1 MRRSPS
7 RRTRIFLAVL
17 LIYVAGIT
25 WLLWRVVG
33 DIDPRYRES
42 AEEAQVEI
50 AQLMATLVEQDVIAG
65 AIDTRRLEPLF
76 RALYAREFS
85 AQIYNL
91 HKQKVELRVY
101 VTDRSG
107 RVIYDSTGRAVGA
120 DYSRWIDVSR
130 TLAGGYGAR
139 ATRDMEAD
147 PLSSVLYVGAPIR
160 WAGEI
165 VGMVGVGKPVQ
176 SFGQFVQDAR
186 QRVIWVGAGSAAAL
200 LVLALIV
207 SVWLVR
213 PFGLTA
219 DYIRWLRTQRGFH
232 PLRMLRRAAAMARAA
247 VQEMGDAFTGRNYVA
262 DYVQTFT
269 HEIKSP
275 LSAIRG
281 AAELLQEAGM
291 PPEERE
297 RFLANIGRESE
308 RIQQLVDRMMELTAL
323 ETRRVLDQVQPVALG
338 ALLREAAQGVAPAAA
353 RRGVVIDVQG
363 LREDL
368 GEVHADGDPLL
379 LRQAVGNLLDN
390 AIDFSPEGGTVRLSL
405 RLQGRRGVIAV
416 RDQGPGIP
424 AYAQAQ
430 VFQKFYSLARPHSQK
445 KSTGLGLA
453 FVREI
458 AALHGGSIA
467 LGNAEGGGAQATLTL
482 PLISGPLR

>member
-1 MRRSPS
+1 MMRTPS

-17 LIYVAGIT
+17 LIYVTGIT

-50 AQLMATLVEQDVIAG
+50 AQLMATMVEQDVIAG

-107 RVIYDSTGRAVGA
+107 RVIYDSTGRALGA

-130 TLAGGYGAR
+130 TLGGSYGAR
-139 ATRDMEAD
+139 ATRDVESD

-176 SFGQFVQDAR
+176 SFGQFVEDAR

-232 PLRMLRRAAAMARAA
+232 PLRMLRRAAAMARGA

-291 PPEERE
+291 PPEERV

-368 GEVHADGDPLL
+368 GEVHAEGDPLL
-379 LRQAVGNLLDN
+379 LRQALGNLLDN

>member
-17 LIYVAGIT
+17 LIYVVGIT
-25 WLLWRVVG
+25 WLLWRVMG

-50 AQLMATLVEQDVIAG
+50 AQLMATLIEQDVIAG

-85 AQIYNL
+85 AQIYDL

-130 TLAGGYGAR
+130 TLAGSYGAR

-147 PLSSVLYVGAPIR
+147 PLSTVLYVGAPIR

-176 SFGQFVQDAR
+176 SFGQFVQHAR

-232 PLRMLRRAAAMARAA
+232 PLRMLRRAAAMGRAA

-338 ALLREAAQGVAPAAA
+338 ALLREAALGVAPAAA
-353 RRGVVIDVQG
+353 RRGIVIDVQG

-379 LRQAVGNLLDN
+379 LRQALGNLLDN

-467 LGNAEGGGAQATLTL
+467 LGNAEGGGALASLTL

>member
-1 MRRSPS
+1 MRTPS

-17 LIYVAGIT
+17 LIYVAGIS

-107 RVIYDSTGRAVGA
+107 RVIYDSTGRALGA

-130 TLAGGYGAR
+130 TLAGSYGAR
-139 ATRDMEAD
+139 ATRDVEGD

-176 SFGQFVQDAR
+176 SFGQFVEDAR
-186 QRVIWVGAGSAAAL
+186 ERVIWVGAGSAAAL

-232 PLRMLRRAAAMARAA
+232 PLRMLRRAAAMGRAA
-247 VQEMGDAFTGRNYVA
+247 VQEMGDALTGRNYVA

-338 ALLREAAQGVAPAAA
+338 ALLREAAAGAAPAAA
-353 RRGVVIDVQG
+353 RRGIVFDVQG
-363 LREDL
+363 LREDI
-368 GEVHADGDPLL
+368 GEVHAEGDPLL

-458 AALHGGSIA
+458 AALHGGAIA
-467 LGNAEGGGAQATLTL
+467 LGNAEGGGALATLIL
-482 PLISGPLR
+482 PLK

>member
-1 MRRSPS
+1 MMRTPS

-17 LIYVAGIT
+17 LIYVAGIS

-107 RVIYDSTGRAVGA
+107 RVIYDSTGRALGA

-130 TLAGGYGAR
+130 TLAGSYGAR
-139 ATRDMEAD
+139 ATRDVEGD

-176 SFGQFVQDAR
+176 SFGQFVEDAR
-186 QRVIWVGAGSAAAL
+186 ERVIWVGAGSAAAL

-232 PLRMLRRAAAMARAA
+232 PLRMLRRAAAMGRAA
-247 VQEMGDAFTGRNYVA
+247 VQEMGDALTGRNYVA

-338 ALLREAAQGVAPAAA
+338 ALLREAAAGAAPAAA
-353 RRGVVIDVQG
+353 RRGIVFDVQG
-363 LREDL
+363 LREDI
-368 GEVHADGDPLL
+368 GEVHAEGDPLL

-458 AALHGGSIA
+458 AALHGGAIA
-467 LGNAEGGGAQATLTL
+467 LGNAEGGGALATLIL
-482 PLISGPLR
+482 PLK

>member
-17 LIYVAGIT
+17 LIYVVGIT

-50 AQLMATLVEQDVIAG
+50 AQLMATLIEQDVIAG
-65 AIDTRRLEPLF
+65 AIDARRLEPLF

-85 AQIYNL
+85 AQIYDL

-130 TLAGGYGAR
+130 TLAGSYGAR

-147 PLSSVLYVGAPIR
+147 PLSTVLYVGAPIR

-232 PLRMLRRAAAMARAA
+232 PLRMLRRAAAMGRAA

-338 ALLREAAQGVAPAAA
+338 ALLREAALGVAPAAA
-353 RRGVVIDVQG
+353 RRGIVIDVQG

-379 LRQAVGNLLDN
+379 LRQALGNLLDN

-467 LGNAEGGGAQATLTL
+467 IGNAEGGGALASLTL
-482 PLISGPLR
+482 PLISGPVR

>member
-85 AQIYNL
+85 AQIYDL

-130 TLAGGYGAR
+130 TLAGSYGAR
-139 ATRDMEAD
+139 ATRDMEGD
-147 PLSSVLYVGAPIR
+147 PLSTVLYVGAPIR

-232 PLRMLRRAAAMARAA
+232 PLRMLRRAAAMGRAA
-247 VQEMGDAFTGRNYVA
+247 MQEMGDAFTGRNYVA

-390 AIDFSPEGGTVRLSL
+390 AVDFSPEGGTVRLSL

>member
-1 MRRSPS
+1 MRRSPR

-139 ATRDMEAD
+139 ATRDVEAD

>member
-458 AALHGGSIA
+458 AALHGGSIT

>member
-1 MRRSPS
+1 MMRSPS

-130 TLAGGYGAR
+130 TLAGSYGAR
-139 ATRDMEAD
+139 ATRDVEAD

-176 SFGQFVQDAR
+176 SFGQFVEDAR
-186 QRVIWVGAGSAAAL
+186 QRVVWVGAGSAAAL

-232 PLRMLRRAAAMARAA
+232 PLRMLRRAAAMARGAL
-247 VQEMGDAFTGRNYVA
+247 QEMGDAFTGRNYVA

-368 GEVHADGDPLL
+368 GEVHAEGDPLL

-405 RLQGRRGVIAV
+405 RLQGRRGVVSV

-467 LGNAEGGGAQATLTL
+467 LGNAEGGGALATLTL
-482 PLISGPLR
+482 PLISGPVR

>member
-1 MRRSPS
+1 MMRTPS

-17 LIYVAGIT
+17 LIYVAGIS

-107 RVIYDSTGRAVGA
+107 RVIYDSTGRALGA

-130 TLAGGYGAR
+130 TLAGSYGAR
-139 ATRDMEAD
+139 ATRDVEGD

-176 SFGQFVQDAR
+176 SFGQFVEDAR
-186 QRVIWVGAGSAAAL
+186 ERVVWVGAGSAAAL

-232 PLRMLRRAAAMARAA
+232 PLRMLRRAAAMGRAA
-247 VQEMGDAFTGRNYVA
+247 VQEMGDALTGRNYVA

-338 ALLREAAQGVAPAAA
+338 ALLREAAAGAAPAAA
-353 RRGVVIDVQG
+353 RRGIVFDVQG
-363 LREDL
+363 LREDI
-368 GEVHADGDPLL
+368 GEVHAEGDPLL

-458 AALHGGSIA
+458 AALHGGAIA
-467 LGNAEGGGAQATLTL
+467 LGNAEGGGALATLIL
-482 PLISGPLR
+482 PLK

>member
-139 ATRDMEAD
+139 ATRDVEAD

>member
-1 MRRSPS
+1 MMRTPS

-91 HKQKVELRVY
+91 HKQTVELRVY

-107 RVIYDSTGRAVGA
+107 RVIYDSTGRALGA

-130 TLAGGYGAR
+130 TLAGSYGAR
-139 ATRDMEAD
+139 ATRDVEGD

-176 SFGQFVQDAR
+176 SFGQFVEDAR
-186 QRVIWVGAGSAAAL
+186 ERVIWVGAGSAAAL

-232 PLRMLRRAAAMARAA
+232 PLRMLRRAAAMGRAA
-247 VQEMGDAFTGRNYVA
+247 VQEMGDALTGRNYVA

-338 ALLREAAQGVAPAAA
+338 ALLREAAAGAAPAAA
-353 RRGVVIDVQG
+353 RRGIVLDVQG
-363 LREDL
+363 LREDI
-368 GEVHADGDPLL
+368 GEVHAEGDPLL

-390 AIDFSPEGGTVRLSL
+390 AIDFSPDGATVRLSL

-458 AALHGGSIA
+458 AALHGGAIA
-467 LGNAEGGGAQATLTL
+467 LANAEGGGALATLIL
-482 PLISGPLR
+482 PLK

>member
-1 MRRSPS
+1 MMRTPS

-107 RVIYDSTGRAVGA
+107 RVIYDSTGRALGA

-130 TLAGGYGAR
+130 TLAGSYGAR
-139 ATRDMEAD
+139 ATRDVEGD

-176 SFGQFVQDAR
+176 SFGQFVEDAR
-186 QRVIWVGAGSAAAL
+186 ERVIWVGAGSAAAL

-232 PLRMLRRAAAMARAA
+232 PLRMLRRAAAMGRAA
-247 VQEMGDAFTGRNYVA
+247 VQEMGDALTGRNYVA

-338 ALLREAAQGVAPAAA
+338 ALLREAAAGAAPAAA
-353 RRGVVIDVQG
+353 RRGIVFDVQG
-363 LREDL
+363 LREDI
-368 GEVHADGDPLL
+368 GEVHAEGDPLL

-458 AALHGGSIA
+458 AALHGGAIA
-467 LGNAEGGGAQATLTL
+467 LGNAEGGGALATLIL
-482 PLISGPLR
+482 PLK